1 MHNEFIISGICEQL
15 KFIYDRISGLSN
27 MTSALLM
34 DKRSDV
40 LDANEEMIIE
50 ELEQAQKLT
59 LTLTREILGTDVSED
74 EPNEYQPL
82 DIAKNS
88 DGDSAFSEGELTEN
102 VGEKQEVIPEKP
114 PEDTAA
120 VQTNDK
126 K

>member
-1 MHNEFIISGICEQL
+1 MHNEFVISGICEQL

-59 LTLTREILGTDVSED
+59 LTLTREILGTDASEE
-74 EPNEYQPL
+74 EPNEYQPF

-114 PEDTAA
+114 TEDTAA
-120 VQTNDK
+120 AQTNDK